1 MRGNKDPTYMEL
13 KKMSEFGQFTV
24 KVFIHSVETF
34 LKLFFGEF
42 AHRIMCGI
50 MVNIGQE
57 NSLRE
62 RRFYVLS

>member
-1 MRGNKDPTYMEL
+1 MEL
-13 KKMSEFGQFTV
+13 EKMSKFGQFAV
-24 KVFIHSVETF
+24 EVFIHSVEAF
-34 LKLFFGEF
+34 LELFFGEF
-42 AHRIMCGI
+42 AHRIMCRI